1 MIPSYLPTSGQLYVF
16 QERIGKMGLVDHE
29 VRSFNIQD
37 GLVLGDG
44 SQVFI
49 AQHLVVHLGLK
60 GNGPNGRV
68 LHSITRTLDSLAGLG
83 YQENMLDGNSHVSNS
98 ILFVLRT

>member
-1 MIPSYLPTSGQLYVF
+1 MF
-16 QERIGKMGLVDHE
+16 QEGIGKMGLVDHE
-29 VRSFNIQD
+29 VRSLNVQD

-44 SQVFI
+44 GQVFV

-68 LHSITRTLDSLAGLG
+68 P
-83 YQENMLDGNSHVSNS
+83 Q
-98 ILFVLRT
+98 